1 MLALRNI
8 DVVIHAA
15 ALKRIDAIVNESIEL
30 DETNIQGTRNVLW
43 AAMECGV
50 RKVLFVSSDKAVQP
64 TNAYGISKAM
74 AEHHTIGFNAYS
86 IPRGTACS
94 VVRYGNVFGSTGSI
108 LHIWRK
114 ALADGQ
120 RLNLTG
126 MEMTRFH
133 LTLKQAVEF
142 CVSSVHRMV
151 GGEIFVPDLPAFR
164 LYDLAVAMA
173 ATEGMGATD
182 FFGKV
187 NIVGL
192 RPGGEKMAESML
204 SEEEP
209 CRTLWQDDRFVIMP
223 NHRTWSANPYRGV
236 KLAHDPHLVSSW
248 PSRWLTVPQL
258 RAIVKETTC

>member
-1 MLALRNI
+1 
-8 DVVIHAA
+8 
-15 ALKRIDAIVNESIEL
+15 
-30 DETNIQGTRNVLW
+30 
-43 AAMECGV
+43 
-50 RKVLFVSSDKAVQP
+50 
-64 TNAYGISKAM
+64 
-74 AEHHTIGFNAYS
+74 
-86 IPRGTACS
+86 
-94 VVRYGNVFGSTGSI
+94 
-108 LHIWRK
+108 
-114 ALADGQ
+114 
-120 RLNLTG
+120 